1 MHEQS
6 LEILK
11 IVREAIDKIIVLL
24 ETEPTPVAENLTIIE
39 EVVKESKPTK
49 DEKGWRKIKL
59 GEYIQKEWLKE
70 ICKEFTPAIEWA
82 FGEKT
87 DVDTGKKQDKAWW
100 VLATEQEHKAI
111 QNKLM
116 NTELWAENRERIGE
130 IIKQQQKGQKS

>member
-39 EVVKESKPTK
+39 EAVKES
-49 DEKGWRKIKL
+49 EKGWRKIKL
-59 GEYIQKEWLKE
+59 EEYIQKEWLKE
-70 ICKEFTPAIEWA
+70 ICKDFTPSIEWA

-116 NTELWAENRERIGE
+116 NTELWTENRERIGE